1 MQERFLN
8 NNIIGRTL
16 LMETKNESEY
26 LVNRFYYYVDRY
38 KKKTKQETLI
48 LQKQELLYCGL
59 FSETA

>member
-8 NNIIGRTL
+8 NYIIGQTL
-16 LMETKNESEY
+16 LMETKNKSEY
-26 LVNRFYYYVDRY
+26 LVNRFYYYVARY

>member
-1 MQERFLN
+1 
-8 NNIIGRTL
+8 
-16 LMETKNESEY
+16 METKNKSEY
-26 LVNRFYYYVDRY
+26 LVNRFYYYVARY